1 MKTIVLLPGY
11 DGDGQRTFAKFK
23 GLIKNKYKVV
33 EIDYPYL
40 TDHSRQFSAEEIINM
55 VNDKTEGKITVLGFS
70 MGGFLAAK
78 YAKMFPEKIEKIILV
93 SSSTR
98 PILDKKLEK
107 VLIIAKTLLSNK
119 VTAYLLTK
127 LFMTSNIKDF
137 PLPKPGK
144 NFKPENGYAVFGS
157 LAKIISNEK
166 IILNNLDK
174 LAILF
179 ADDRSFPAKIYEP
192 ILKKQNFKTIVFKT
206 GGHAEGDDYWEK
218 VAKSL

>member
-11 DGDGQRTFAKFK
+11 DGDGQRTFAKFNE
-23 GLIKNKYKVV
+23 LIKSKYKVV
-33 EIDYPYL
+33 VIDYPYL
-40 TDHSRQFSAEEIINM
+40 NDHSRQFSAEEIINI
-55 VNDKTEGKITVLGFS
+55 VNEKTEGKITILGFS

-98 PILDKKLEK
+98 PVLDKKLERIL
-107 VLIIAKTLLSNK
+107 VIAKILLGNK
-119 VTAYLLTK
+119 VTAYILTK
-127 LFMTSNIKDF
+127 LFMMSNIKDF

-144 NFKPENGYAVFGS
+144 SFKPENGYAVFGS
-157 LAKIISNEK
+157 LAKIISDEK
-166 IILNNLDK
+166 VLINNADK

-179 ADDRSFPAKIYEP
+179 EDDKSFPAKIYEP
-192 ILKKQNFKTIVFKT
+192 ILKKQNFKTVIFKT
-206 GGHAEGDDYWEK
+206 GGHAESDDYWEK

>member
-23 GLIKNKYKVV
+23 ELIKNKYKVV
-33 EIDYPYL
+33 VIDYPYL
-40 TDHSRQFSAEEIINM
+40 TDHSRQFTAEEIIKI
-55 VNDKTEGKITVLGFS
+55 VDEKTEGKITILGFS

-98 PILDKKLEK
+98 PILDKNLKK
-107 VLIIAKTLLSNK
+107 VLIIAKLLLGNK
-119 VTAYLLTK
+119 VTASILTK
-127 LFMTSNIKDF
+127 LFMMSNLKDF

-144 NFKPENGYAVFGS
+144 SFKPENGYAVFGS
-157 LAKIISNEK
+157 LAQIISEEK
-166 IILNNLDK
+166 VMLNNADR

-179 ADDRSFPAKIYEP
+179 EDDKSFPAKIYEP
-192 ILKKQNFKTIVFKT
+192 ILKKQNFKTVIFKT